1 VNKTNRTKHLPTF
14 ALMLVAMI
22 WGAGFMA
29 VQIALDNGFSEGLML
44 FGRFAVAAL
53 VLLIVAGKRLF
64 PASRQELLYGLIAG
78 FLLFLGFYVQTAGLR
93 FTTPSNNGFFTATN
107 VMMVPFIAW
116 FLHKKR
122 PPIKLFFCCLM
133 ALAGFFILAWNP
145 DIGFSVN
152 LGDLLTLLCAFFFAC
167 HIASLGIFS
176 PKVDALRLSFFQI
189 AFAGGF
195 SLIAFLLFEL
205 PALSLANWKGGLPAV
220 IFMGLF
226 PTCLCF
232 LIQTWAQGKTSS
244 GKTAVI
250 LSCESLW
257 CMIFSVMLG
266 YEQLSVQ
273 MVVGGLVI
281 VSAVCLLEV
290 ELPFPARRKKET
302 SKEEQETP
310 KEQVVA

>member
-1 VNKTNRTKHLPTF
+1 
-14 ALMLVAMI
+14 
-22 WGAGFMA
+22 
-29 VQIALDNGFSEGLML
+29 ML

-152 LGDLLTLLCAFFFAC
+152 LGDLLTLLCAFFLLAT
-167 HIASLGIFS
+167 LQ
-176 PKVDALRLSFFQI
+176 ALVYFPQGGRPAPFLFQI

-195 SLIAFLLFEL
+195 SLIAFAVCSPPFLWPTER
-205 PALSLANWKGGLPAV
+205 GLPAV

-226 PTCLCF
+226 PPVFAFDSDL
-232 LIQTWAQGKTSS
+232 AQGKP
-244 GKTAVI
+244 V
-250 LSCESLW
+250 LENRCHSL
-257 CMIFSVMLG
+257 L
-266 YEQLSVQ
+266 
-273 MVVGGLVI
+273 
-281 VSAVCLLEV
+281 
-290 ELPFPARRKKET
+290 
-302 SKEEQETP
+302 
-310 KEQVVA
+310 